1 MLDPQFSAHLI
12 HKFGSPL
19 YYYDAD
25 QIDARSTELKGVLPV
40 GSRLL
45 YSLKANPMPDVCS
58 VLKDCGCD
66 AEVSSS
72 GELNVAKEIGFDLT
86 RALYT
91 GPGKSRLDIEYAAEC
106 GVGTVSCESEADLM
120 HVLALRPTG
129 ETLIRVNPGTTI
141 GAGLAMGGAGRQ
153 FGFTREGLSGID
165 LTRCDRVVG
174 LHIYSG
180 TQLAVQPTLAGAFLS
195 AHRLFEEFA
204 AQLPEARV
212 LDLGGGF
219 PWPFARDELP
229 PDIRSVAS
237 TLGEIRAVSPPRVE
251 LWFESGRYLSASCGT
266 LIATVLDV
274 KNDDEGLTQVI
285 LDTGIHHLGGM
296 SGLRRTPTPTLSLGL
311 HDFSG
316 EARGVHSTPCRADVF
331 GPLCT
336 PLDALARGVV
346 FSTRPQRGDIVQVPN
361 VGAYGLSASL
371 LRFLSHPAPVEILG
385 AGERVLT
392 AKRLQSSYE
401 SLWS

>member
-12 HKFGSPL
+12 RKFGSPL

-25 QIDARSTELKGVLPV
+25 QIDARCSELKGVLPV

-72 GELNVAKEIGFDLT
+72 GELNVAAEVGFDLT

-91 GPGKSRLDIEYAAEC
+91 GPGKSQPDIDHIRER

-120 HVLALRPTG
+120 HVLALRPRG
-129 ETLIRVNPGTTI
+129 ATLVRLSPGTTI

-153 FGFTREGLSGID
+153 FGFTRQGLSGID
-165 LTRCDRVVG
+165 LTRCDGVVG

-180 TQLAVQPTLAGAFLS
+180 TQLAVQPTLAGAFVS

-204 AQLPEARV
+204 ARLPEARV

-219 PWPFARDELP
+219 PWPYARDERP
-229 PDIRSVAS
+229 PDIGSVSS
-237 TLGEIRAVSPPRVE
+237 TLGEIRAASPPRVE

-274 KNDDEGLTQVI
+274 KNAEDGITQVI

-296 SGLRRTPTPTLSLGL
+296 SGLRRTPTPTLSFGL
-311 HDFSG
+311 HDSSG
-316 EARGVHSTPCRADVF
+316 EALGVNSTPCTADIF

-336 PLDALARGVV
+336 PLDALARGVA
-346 FSTRPQRGDIVQVPN
+346 FGTRPKRGDIVRVPN

-385 AGERVLT
+385 TGERVL
-392 AKRLQSSYE
+392 AARRLQSRYE